1 MQETIK
7 KFKDEAQVQIT
18 NLKKDLSAIRTSRPN
33 PALIEDIEVDVYGQK
48 MTIKQIGSISIVP
61 PRELVITL
69 WDVGNVTQ
77 AARGLEDTKKGF
89 NPQVRGNS
97 IHINL
102 PPLSQERRDELGK
115 VAKSSAENIRIQVRS
130 HRDHANKAIDKAE
143 ADKAI
148 NEDQKFKFREEV
160 QKTVEDANKEIERL
174 VDGKI
179 AELNE

>member
-1 MQETIK
+1 M
-7 KFKDEAQVQIT
+7 
-18 NLKKDLSAIRTSRPN
+18 S
-33 PALIEDIEVDVYGQK
+33 
-48 MTIKQIGSISIVP
+48 
-61 PRELVITL
+61 
-69 WDVGNVTQ
+69 
-77 AARGLEDTKKGF
+77 EDTKKGF

-102 PPLSQERRDELGK
+102 PPLSQERRDELGR

-148 NEDQKFKFREEV
+148 NEDQKFRFKDDV
-160 QKTVEDANKEIERL
+160 QKIVDEANKEIDRL
-174 VDGKI
+174 VESKL